1 MKNHRKIKDLK
12 FGLKKEKEVLE
23 LLKSRYGEKTI
34 KQNSKY
40 STFDFETVDGSIQW
54 ELKSRRCSSKTYP
67 TMMLSYH
74 KLRKAQD
81 DLGKKKSIILFNLQD
96 GLFEWEYDPDGFE
109 IAMGGTTARNC
120 DERHMC
126 GYIPITSLR
135 RFQL

>member
-1 MKNHRKIKDLK
+1 MKNHHKRKDLK

-81 DLGKKKSIILFNLQD
+81 DLGKKKSIILFNLRD

-120 DERHMC
+120 DERHLC
-126 GYIPITSLR
+126 GYIPITSLV